1 MKNIILSTCL
11 VMMLMSPNTMTTN
24 ENDQQILILSPS
36 LPQVYIITI
45 TKDSYNVVLI
55 PKTTNIKLT
64 CMVDTI
70 TTIDRINLKE
80 MGRKC
85 LINTL
90 NNNFDLKIKHD
101 VIINFKNIKTDFNLD
116 LHHKDLNDF
125 STILTIFHQVSG
137 QINLNRLLNYQK
149 YITTNLDF
157 NRIYQL
163 YQFYKEGN
171 HKVHYYYPHL
181 YKNNQNEYIPF
192 ETSFYLLK

>member
-64 CMVDTI
+64 CAEDTI

-163 YQFYKEGN
+163 YQFYNKGN

>member
-1 MKNIILSTCL
+1 
-11 VMMLMSPNTMTTN
+11 MSPNTMTTN

-64 CMVDTI
+64 CAEDTI